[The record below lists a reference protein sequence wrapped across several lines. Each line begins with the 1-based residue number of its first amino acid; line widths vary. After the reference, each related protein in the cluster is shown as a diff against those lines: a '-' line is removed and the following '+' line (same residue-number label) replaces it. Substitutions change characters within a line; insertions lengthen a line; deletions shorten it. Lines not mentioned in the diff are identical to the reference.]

1 MSDTTAKPPDAPIV
15 IEVTKRSADYHACIK
30 GRPGVWAA
38 GRNMDEAIGDLIR
51 HHSEQFGITVEVK
64 I

>member
-1 MSDTTAKPPDAPIV
+1 MNEQENANSQPIV
-15 IEVTKRSADYHACIK
+15 IEVMERLHDYHACIK

-51 HHSEQFGITVEVK
+51 HHSEKFNIVVEVQK
-64 I
+64 